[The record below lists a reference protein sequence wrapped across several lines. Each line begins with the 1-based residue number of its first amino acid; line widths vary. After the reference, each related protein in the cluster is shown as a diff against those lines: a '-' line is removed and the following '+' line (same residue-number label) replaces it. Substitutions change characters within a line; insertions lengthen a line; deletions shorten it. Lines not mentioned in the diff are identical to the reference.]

1 MLILYILLLMLLLFI
16 IIIIIVDDD
25 DDDDGLNYCLITL
38 VFSLSCNNPEVG
50 FLATFASAPF

>member
-1 MLILYILLLMLLLFI
+1 MLLLFI

>member
-1 MLILYILLLMLLLFI
+1 MLILYILLLMVLLFI
-16 IIIIIVDDD
+16 IIIIIVD